1 MSLFSFFAR
10 RVGEP
15 RTYFIEPG
23 SDIQHVLDNY
33 ALLQETAQNT
43 KAQWSVE
50 QYDTTKR
57 GAIALWFVISY
68 IILVFVIVF
77 GVPLYNWLVVSKP
90 APLDVGEVLT
100 EVGTLLGS
108 PLGFVLGYYFKG
120 GEEKEKG

>member
-10 RVGEP
+10 RVGQP
-15 RTYFIEPG
+15 VTYFIEQDT
-23 SDIQHVLDNY
+23 DIQHVIDNF
-33 ALLQETAQNT
+33 ALLQKTAQNT
-43 KAQWSVE
+43 KAHWNVE

-68 IILVFVIVF
+68 IVLVFIIVF
-77 GVPLYNWLVVSKP
+77 GVPIYNWLIVEKP
-90 APLDVGEVLT
+90 AALDVDQVLT

-120 GEEKEKG
+120 GEKDKG